1 MTELTSKNLYDY
13 LSKNNAKQRK
23 IERMLEVFDAD
34 QVKIEELLMAGESW
48 GIFIYDAED
57 GWRTQDF
64 AKIDSKKFFDFVY
77 QGVVPT
83 STPKKEASKKAES
96 AKKTVETKKTAEEP
110 TEEVAEK
117 ATDKATERPAVKS
130 AKKEA
135 PKQIRKITETPKNL
149 ATATVEEKIVQKPFT
164 LRGLYSVILKH
175 SDEGLPEAKIYE
187 YFKVQEEDL
196 RFVLDYLEYKGFFR
210 HDTMS
215 KWFAVPDLAK
225 DPMLM
230 KTLVG
235 LRNSA
240 ILNREFK
247 KKAIR
252 SSGK

>member
-1 MTELTSKNLYDY
+1 
-13 LSKNNAKQRK
+13 
-23 IERMLEVFDAD
+23 MLEVFDAD

-83 STPKKEASKKAES
+83 STPKKEASKKATE
-96 AKKTVETKKTAEEP
+96 KPAEKIEK
-110 TEEVAEK
+110 VAEK
-117 ATDKATERPAVKS
+117 PIEKPVAKGTEKPV
-130 AKKEA
+130 KKEA

-149 ATATVEEKIVQKPFT
+149 ATATVEEKIIQKPFT

>member
-83 STPKKEASKKAES
+83 STPKKEASKKATE
-96 AKKTVETKKTAEEP
+96 KPAEKIEK
-110 TEEVAEK
+110 VAEK
-117 ATDKATERPAVKS
+117 PIEKPVAKGTEKPV
-130 AKKEA
+130 KKEA

-149 ATATVEEKIVQKPFT
+149 ATATVEEKIIQKPFT

-215 KWFAVPDLAK
+215 KWFAAPDLAK

-252 SSGK
+252 SNGK

>member
-83 STPKKEASKKAES
+83 STPKKEASKKATE
-96 AKKTVETKKTAEEP
+96 KPAEKIEK
-110 TEEVAEK
+110 VAEK
-117 ATDKATERPAVKS
+117 PIEKPVAKGTEKPV
-130 AKKEA
+130 KKEA

-149 ATATVEEKIVQKPFT
+149 ATATVEEKIIQKPFT
-164 LRGLYSVILKH
+164 LRGLYSLILKH

-252 SSGK
+252 SNGK

>member
-83 STPKKEASKKAES
+83 STPKNVEKKAES
-96 AKKTVETKKTAEEP
+96 AKKTVEAKKTTEKP
-110 TEEVAEK
+110 TEEVTEK
-117 ATDKATERPAVKS
+117 VTDRAAERPAVKS
-130 AKKEA
+130 VKKEA

-149 ATATVEEKIVQKPFT
+149 ATATVEEIIIQKPFT

>member
-83 STPKKEASKKAES
+83 STPKKEASKKTTEKPAE
-96 AKKTVETKKTAEEP
+96 KIEK
-110 TEEVAEK
+110 VAEK
-117 ATDKATERPAVKS
+117 PIEKPVAKGTEKPV
-130 AKKEA
+130 KKEA

-149 ATATVEEKIVQKPFT
+149 ATATVEEKIIQKPFT

-175 SDEGLPEAKIYE
+175 SDEGMPEAKIYE

-225 DPMLM
+225 DPTLM

>member
-83 STPKKEASKKAES
+83 STPKKEA
-96 AKKTVETKKTAEEP
+96 AKKTTEKPAEKIEK
-110 TEEVAEK
+110 VAEK
-117 ATDKATERPAVKS
+117 PIEKPVAKGTEKPV
-130 AKKEA
+130 KKEA

-149 ATATVEEKIVQKPFT
+149 ATATVEEKIIQKPFT

-215 KWFAVPDLAK
+215 KWFAVPDLAN

>member
-83 STPKKEASKKAES
+83 STPKKEASKKATE
-96 AKKTVETKKTAEEP
+96 KPAEKIEK
-110 TEEVAEK
+110 VAEK
-117 ATDKATERPAVKS
+117 SIEKPVAKGTEKPV
-130 AKKEA
+130 KKEA

-149 ATATVEEKIVQKPFT
+149 ATATVEEKIIQKPFT

-196 RFVLDYLEYKGFFR
+196 RFVLDYLEYRGFFR

-252 SSGK
+252 SNGK

>member
-83 STPKKEASKKAES
+83 STPKKEASKKATE
-96 AKKTVETKKTAEEP
+96 KPAEKIEK
-110 TEEVAEK
+110 VAEK
-117 ATDKATERPAVKS
+117 PIEKPVAKGTEKPV
-130 AKKEA
+130 KKEA

-149 ATATVEEKIVQKPFT
+149 ATATVEEKIIQKPFT

-215 KWFAVPDLAK
+215 KWFAAPDLAK

>member
-83 STPKKEASKKAES
+83 SAPKKEASKKATE
-96 AKKTVETKKTAEEP
+96 KPAEKIEK
-110 TEEVAEK
+110 VAEK
-117 ATDKATERPAVKS
+117 PIEKPVAKGTEKPV
-130 AKKEA
+130 KKEA

-149 ATATVEEKIVQKPFT
+149 ATATVEEKIIQKPFT
-164 LRGLYSVILKH
+164 LRGLYSLILKH
-175 SDEGLPEAKIYE
+175 NDEGLPEAKIYE

>member
-83 STPKKEASKKAES
+83 STPKKEASKKTTEKPAE
-96 AKKTVETKKTAEEP
+96 KIEK
-110 TEEVAEK
+110 VAEK
-117 ATDKATERPAVKS
+117 PIEKPVAKGTEKPV
-130 AKKEA
+130 KKEA

-149 ATATVEEKIVQKPFT
+149 ATATVEEKIIQKPFT
-164 LRGLYSVILKH
+164 LRGLYSLILKH
-175 SDEGLPEAKIYE
+175 SDEGLAEAKIYE

-225 DPMLM
+225 DPTLM
-230 KTLVG
+230 KTLIG

>member
-83 STPKKEASKKAES
+83 STPKKEAPK
-96 AKKTVETKKTAEEP
+96 
-110 TEEVAEK
+110 
-117 ATDKATERPAVKS
+117 KATEKPAEKIEKAAEKPIEKPVAKGTEKTV
-130 AKKEA
+130 KKEA

-149 ATATVEEKIVQKPFT
+149 ATATVEEKIIQKPFT
-164 LRGLYSVILKH
+164 LRGLYSLILKH

-252 SSGK
+252 SNGK

>member
-57 GWRTQDF
+57 GWCTQDF

-83 STPKKEASKKAES
+83 STPKKEASKKATE
-96 AKKTVETKKTAEEP
+96 KPAEKIEK
-110 TEEVAEK
+110 VAEK
-117 ATDKATERPAVKS
+117 PIEKPVAKGTEKPV
-130 AKKEA
+130 KKEA

-149 ATATVEEKIVQKPFT
+149 ATATIEEKIIQKPFT

-252 SSGK
+252 SNGK

>member
-83 STPKKEASKKAES
+83 STPKKEASKKATE
-96 AKKTVETKKTAEEP
+96 KPAEKIEK
-110 TEEVAEK
+110 VAEK
-117 ATDKATERPAVKS
+117 PIEKPVAKGTEKPV
-130 AKKEA
+130 KKEA

-149 ATATVEEKIVQKPFT
+149 PTATVEEKIIQKPFT

>member
-83 STPKKEASKKAES
+83 STPKNVEKKTEP
-96 AKKTVETKKTAEEP
+96 AKKTVETKKTAEKP
-110 TEEVAEK
+110 TEEVAKK
-117 ATDKATERPAVKS
+117 ATDKAAERPAVKS
-130 AKKEA
+130 VKKEA

-149 ATATVEEKIVQKPFT
+149 ATATVEEKIIQKPFT